1 MVLQILSLAKFTF
14 FPYTENI
21 LIHFAL
27 FFVLFYVRG
36 CVMDDAKIIDLYFDR
51 DETAITET
59 DRKYGAYCRSIAWNI
74 LQSPEDAQECVSDTY
89 LKAWDTIPPQ
99 KPNHFFAY
107 LAKICRHFALGKLD
121 WKNAAKRKAEVVSL
135 TQEMELCIPDDRRNA
150 ELEGKE
156 LGRIL
161 SAFLRTLT
169 PENRMVFV
177 RRYWYVDTV
186 ADIAARYGISESAVM
201 TRLSRTRDKLRVYL
215 KKEGIRV

>member
-1 MVLQILSLAKFTF
+1 MEDKQ
-14 FPYTENI
+14 
-21 LIHFAL
+21 
-27 FFVLFYVRG
+27 
-36 CVMDDAKIIDLYFDR
+36 IIDLFFAR
-51 DETAITET
+51 
-59 DRKYGAYCRSIAWNI
+59 N
-74 LQSPEDAQECVSDTY
+74 EDAIQHTADTYGNRLFILADNIVRNDQDAEESVSDTY
-89 LKAWDTIPPQ
+89 MKAWDTIPPQ
-99 KPNHFFAY
+99 KPSHFFAY

-135 TQEMELCIPDDRRNA
+135 TQEMELCISDNSRDA

-161 SAFLRTLT
+161 SAFLRPLT

-186 ADIAARYGISESAVM
+186 ADIAARYGISENAVM